1 MPVPRYDQLFNPL
14 LTALKTL
21 GSSASIDELEEA
33 VTNLLQLSDDEVNET
48 HKGNTT
54 KLSYRLAW
62 ARSYLK
68 QYGLLENSSRGIWA
82 LTPKGTE
89 TEQVD
94 PAAVK
99 AFVRKNRGAG
109 KSKTADLD
117 EEPAPEALDWR
128 DDMLAILKALH
139 PSAFERLCQ
148 RLLREAGFVQVKV
161 TGRSGDGGIDGT
173 GLVRIGG
180 FLSFRVIF
188 QCKRYQ
194 NSVSSQLMREF
205 KGTMVGR
212 ADKGLFLTTGTFTRD
227 AKAEATRDGAP
238 PVDLVDGYDLV
249 DKMKELGLA
258 VRIRMEEVVE
268 VDIDWL
274 KGL

>member
-1 MPVPRYDQLFNPL
+1 
-14 LTALKTL
+14 
-21 GSSASIDELEEA
+21 
-33 VTNLLQLSDDEVNET
+33 
-48 HKGNTT
+48 
-54 KLSYRLAW
+54 
-62 ARSYLK
+62 
-68 QYGLLENSSRGIWA
+68 
-82 LTPKGTE
+82 
-89 TEQVD
+89 
-94 PAAVK
+94 
-99 AFVRKNRGAG
+99 
-109 KSKTADLD
+109 
-117 EEPAPEALDWR
+117 
-128 DDMLAILKALH
+128 MLAILKALH

-148 RLLREAGFVQVKV
+148 RLLREAGFVQVRV

-173 GLVRIGG
+173 GLVRIGS

-212 ADKGLFLTTGTFTRD
+212 ADKGLFLTTGTFMRD

-268 VDIDWL
+268 VDADWF

>member
-268 VDIDWL
+268 VDIDWF

>member
-94 PAAVK
+94 PAEA
-99 AFVRKNRGAG
+99 
-109 KSKTADLD
+109 
-117 EEPAPEALDWR
+117 PANPRPQISMRNPRLRRLIGE
-128 DDMLAILKALH
+128 MTCS
-139 PSAFERLCQ
+139 PS
-148 RLLREAGFVQVKV
+148 
-161 TGRSGDGGIDGT
+161 
-173 GLVRIGG
+173 
-180 FLSFRVIF
+180 
-188 QCKRYQ
+188 
-194 NSVSSQLMREF
+194 
-205 KGTMVGR
+205 
-212 ADKGLFLTTGTFTRD
+212 
-227 AKAEATRDGAP
+227 
-238 PVDLVDGYDLV
+238 
-249 DKMKELGLA
+249 
-258 VRIRMEEVVE
+258 
-268 VDIDWL
+268 
-274 KGL
+274 